1 MRCTNNEM
9 GGSRFPPTQAG
20 ALPVNPSGAHT
31 SAMELLFPPAVV
43 RPEFGS
49 RVTSRMPCH
58 RRLAR
63 GRTIVRVPPGE
74 RSLTKALPE
83 DRKAPPN
90 SNERK
95 AASGDRKTSP
105 SERLQANAPE
115 GVPVPDSKAELPP
128 IIRRAEVVAFALVSL
143 LVICV

>member
-1 MRCTNNEM
+1 MLCTNNEI

-31 SAMELLFPPAVV
+31 SAMELLFPAAVV

-49 RVTSRMPCH
+49 RATSRMPCH

-74 RSLTKALPE
+74 RSLTKALTE

-90 SNERK
+90 NNERK
-95 AASGDRKTSP
+95 APSGDRKTSG
-105 SERLQANAPE
+105 ERLQSNPPE
-115 GVPVPDSKAELPP
+115 GTPVPDSKAELPP
-128 IIRRAEVVAFALVSL
+128 VIRR
-143 LVICV
+143 